1 MPEIRPSRH
10 VRHLV
15 LGSGAIG
22 SAAAFWLGERAR
34 LEGAGAARSG
44 ADVLVLEQYALGHDL
59 GASEDHSRII
69 RHAYHSTDYTALTA
83 GAYAAWDVVAQRT
96 GLPLVLRTGGIDL
109 GTGAVGEAEVA
120 SYAAALAAAGHR
132 SEVLDAAGIRR
143 RWPQWHVGDDTVAV
157 HQAESGVLDI
167 RKGNAAHVALA
178 RQAGVQFQEHS
189 CVRRVEAHDDGV
201 EVLVE
206 RGGGQEVVRAETL
219 TVCAGSW
226 TDLVLADLDTT
237 IPLTLTHEQ
246 VTWWSTPNLR
256 DFAPDR
262 FGVWIHHGPE
272 ATYYGFPVYGE
283 AAVKAGRDVSG
294 RVVTQATRT
303 REPDEENRAGL
314 TAFMAEHLP
323 GALGP
328 ELATKTCVYDL
339 TPDRN
344 FVLDVL
350 PECPRIAVFVGAGH
364 AAKFAGLVGQVLADL
379 ACDGG
384 TDVPVHAFRLDRPA
398 LTEPGHAPDFR
409 FSRPAPVPA

>member
-1 MPEIRPSRH
+1 VAEPRPWRR

-22 SAAAFWLGERAR
+22 SATAFWLGERAR
-34 LEGAGAARSG
+34 LAGAE
-44 ADVLVLEQYALGHDL
+44 ADVLVLEQYALGHDR

-69 RHAYHSTDYTALTA
+69 RHAYHSTDYTDLTA
-83 GAYAAWDVVAQRT
+83 AAYAAWDLVAERT
-96 GLPLVLRTGGIDL
+96 GLPLVLRTGGLDL
-109 GTGAVGEAEVA
+109 GTGPAGEAEVA
-120 SYAAALAAAGHR
+120 SYATALAAAGHR

-143 RWPQWHVGDDTVAV
+143 RWPQWRVSDDTVAV

-178 RQAGVQFQEHS
+178 RQSGVRFQQHAT
-189 CVRRVEAHDDGV
+189 VRRVDAGDDGV

-206 RGGGQEVVRAETL
+206 NGDGGQEVVAAETL
-219 TVCAGSW
+219 SVCAGSW

-246 VTWWSTPNLR
+246 VTYWSTLHLR
-256 DFAPDR
+256 EFAPDR

-294 RVVTQATRT
+294 RVVTQQTRT
-303 REPDEENRAGL
+303 REPDEQNRADL
-314 TAFMAEHLP
+314 TAFMAGHLP
-323 GALGP
+323 RALGP

-364 AAKFAGLVGQVLADL
+364 AAKFAGLVGRVLADL
-379 ACDGG
+379 ACEGG
-384 TDVPVHAFRLDRPA
+384 TSVPVHAFRLDRPA
-398 LTEPGHAPDFR
+398 LTEPGPRRADFR
-409 FSRPAPVPA
+409 FSRPAAAPA